1 MTYFV
6 NLYENSY
13 GQAGRYYTYR
23 LYSGESV
30 EEIKDKIAR
39 ELKDDYIDFVDK
51 DAELDTS
58 GSFADLASSAEDILG
73 ESEDFMDYSLDISE
87 PYTDP
92 SKALNFYLE
101 YAEIDQDDLEHFEE
115 VNFYFY
121 GDWAIKHQNFFPYM
135 AELNKSHGVIADDR
149 IIKFLSGI

>member
-6 NLYENSY
+6 NLHENSY
-13 GQAGRYYTYR
+13 GQAGRFYTYR
-23 LYSGESV
+23 LYSGESG
-30 EEIKDKIAR
+30 EEIKNEIAR
-39 ELKDDYIDFVDK
+39 GLKDDYIDFVDK

-73 ESEDFMDYSLDISE
+73 ESDDFMDFSLGISE

-92 SKALNFYLE
+92 SRALDFYLE

-121 GDWAIKHQNFFPYM
+121 GDWAIKHQNFFPY
-135 AELNKSHGVIADDR
+135 AADLSKSRGVIVDNR
-149 IIKFLSGI
+149 LIKILSQI